1 MVEVQG
7 VDIETGGAGAAE
19 GSCYFGTDMTAFAYA
34 GNYDLTFAGEDEI
47 DSLVEIF
54 VELGDEI
61 KQGLSLI
68 LETLYCG

>member
-1 MVEVQG
+1 
-7 VDIETGGAGAAE
+7 
-19 GSCYFGTDMTAFAYA
+19 MTAFAYA